1 MKRFRLFMYGVITV
15 FVLGVIGAGLVSLF
29 FDLNSLK
36 PTLAEAAFDATGRK
50 LAIDGDIEL
59 SLFPRPRATA
69 TGIRLS
75 NTAGG
80 SEPDAITIGVAS
92 AQVAW
97 FPLLIGNVDVR
108 QIQVSGVRV
117 LVEEGDDQEASLAFT
132 PPEGTPE
139 SDATGDAALPNLI
152 SVTDLLVVLR
162 EGGVDQEFHVSRIA
176 IRPQGNDG
184 RTDVAV
190 ALDRNG
196 TGVIARGTLGSLNAI
211 ADPEPFPVA
220 LTIEAA
226 GSTLHLEGTLSDV
239 ASNLAMDLAL
249 SAQGPSLMALSP
261 IVGARVPLDKEF
273 DLSAR
278 LQGTLETLGV
288 RDLGLSVGSSRV
300 TGEAVVDLSGPRPR
314 ISGNLR
320 SSNLDF
326 AQFAGAPSP
335 VEDDQDG
342 SSGPILT
349 DAPLPFGFTRRFDA
363 DLTVDVDAAEVV
375 GLSLRNFSLVFSS
388 EDGLATIGKLAAD
401 MANGSVSASGRLDA
415 RNDEVD
421 LTLNAQV
428 TGLDVGKILEA
439 FSIPGTSPQQA
450 SATLELSSRGT
461 TARALAD
468 NITASVGLSELAIS
482 FDDAAKVV
490 LKDASARFEGRDRPI
505 SIVAKGD
512 LRGEAFAVDGRLDP
526 LSAYR
531 PGNPYTFQFTATGAG
546 ATAEVQADMQAAMV
560 DGLTLR
566 AAIRGA
572 SLANLSRITATD
584 FPAVG
589 PYEVA
594 GAVSFSDD
602 AIKIDDAA
610 IRLAGSDLR
619 GDIAVNLASDRL
631 KVMVDV
637 RSELIDLTAFGAG
650 ATTNGDPSPDNG
662 NEALGEMPLDLTPLL
677 ALDARITLVAQ
688 TVMTSAFGIENVS
701 LEIVSDA
708 ESVRLE
714 RLSAELDG
722 KAVAASGSARPA
734 PAGVAVAIQGN
745 ISGVDA
751 APFIASSGLGSRVE
765 MGELTISSQLS
776 SVGATPLDLLD
787 AAEGEVVVNDLRF
800 AFKSK
805 GGLVHDPITLN
816 SVRIATNGRG
826 APVTLESR
834 GALGGEPLEV
844 SGTFAPVAELRL
856 MRPAAMDISMTTTSS
871 QVRIKGVSPVRDRPR
886 EIGLSVAAEGLIVR
900 EMAYAAGLVLDPE
913 GPWRVQAAL
922 KATETSVDVTSL
934 DVAVGQSNFSGRL
947 SMART
952 GEDRRIEAQLTS
964 ENFSL
969 ADFIQLDAEDPGQE
983 PAITPSPPAES
994 VTGPV
999 FSRAPITFA
1008 PLRRIDID
1016 IGVQVKAFA
1025 GRSITGKDLS
1035 LTLNGRSG
1043 LFTLDRFAAIIDG
1056 EPVSGQA
1063 SADIRGDEALLSASL
1078 VGGPIDVGRLAF
1090 EVTRSGDLARRV
1102 SLPIELD
1109 LQLKGTGR
1117 SPHEIAST
1125 ATGAIGLTGGK
1136 GFIRQKGIKFL
1147 DRGLLRQ
1154 LTPWAKEA
1162 GDRTNINCFVSHFDV
1177 SEGVADT
1184 RALLLDAEFLSVAG
1198 KGTIDLGEETLNLT
1212 LTPRPKEVRLLD
1224 LAVPVAVTGPINA
1237 PSALPTAGGTAKKV
1251 VTTLGIF
1258 VNPLVLLVPVI
1269 EGVTADKN
1277 PCLAA
1282 LEQAESGDTKPAG
1295 AVGGAIRGV
1304 GRGIGRILGK
1314 DRE

>member
-1 MKRFRLFMYGVITV
+1 MKRFRLFMYGVITL

-132 PPEGTPE
+132 PPKGTPE
-139 SDATGDAALPNLI
+139 SEATDETVLPNLI

-162 EGGVDQEFHVSRIA
+162 EGGVDQQFHVSRIA

-211 ADPEPFPVA
+211 ADPDPFPIA

-226 GSTLHLEGTLSDV
+226 GSALRLEGTLSDLGG
-239 ASNLAMDLAL
+239 NLAFDLSL

-278 LQGTLETLGV
+278 LQGTVETLGV
-288 RDLGLSVGSSRV
+288 RDLGLTVGSARV
-300 TGEAVVDLSGPRPR
+300 TGEATVDLSGPRTR

-326 AQFAGAPSP
+326 AQFAGSLSP
-335 VEDDQDG
+335 VGDDQDG

-363 DLTVDVDAAEVV
+363 DLTVDVDAAEVA
-375 GLSLRNFSLVFSS
+375 GLSLRDFSLVFSS
-388 EDGLATIGKLAAD
+388 ENGLATIGKLAAD
-401 MANGSVSASGRLDA
+401 MTNGSISASGRLDA

-439 FSIPGTSPQQA
+439 FNIPGTSPQQD
-450 SATLELSSRGT
+450 SATLELASRGT

-468 NITASVGLSELAIS
+468 NITASVGLSELAVT
-482 FDDAAKVV
+482 FDGAAKVV
-490 LKDASARFEGRDRPI
+490 LKDASAHFEGRDQPI
-505 SIVAKGD
+505 NIAAKGS

-526 LSAYR
+526 LSAYQ

-566 AAIRGA
+566 TAIRGA
-572 SLANLSRITATD
+572 SLADLSRITATD
-584 FPAVG
+584 LPAVG

-602 AIKIDDAA
+602 AISIDDAA
-610 IRLAGSDLR
+610 IRLAGSDLQ
-619 GDIAVNLASDRL
+619 GNIVVNLATGRPN
-631 KVMVDV
+631 VVIDV
-637 RSELIDLTAFGAG
+637 RSDLIDLTAFGA
-650 ATTNGDPSPDNG
+650 TTAANSELNPDAESG
-662 NEALGEMPLDLTPLL
+662 VLGETALDIAPLL
-677 ALDARITLVAQ
+677 TLDAQITLVAQ
-688 TVMTSAFGIENVS
+688 TVMTSAFGVENVS
-701 LEIVSDA
+701 LQIVSDS

-714 RLSAELDG
+714 RLNAELDG
-722 KAVAASGSARPA
+722 KAILVSGSARMA
-734 PAGVAVAIQGN
+734 AGGVAVALQGN

-751 APFIASSGLGSRVE
+751 APLIASSGLGSRVE
-765 MGELTISSQLS
+765 IGELTISSQLS

-787 AAEGEVVVNDLRF
+787 AVQGEIVVNDLRF
-800 AFKSK
+800 AFKSE
-805 GGLVHDPITLN
+805 GGLVHDPITL
-816 SVRIATNGRG
+816 SSLRIETKGRG
-826 APVTLESR
+826 TPVTLQSQ

-844 SGTFAPVAELRL
+844 RGTLAPVSELRL
-856 MRPAAMDISMTTTSS
+856 MRPAALDMSMTTTSS
-871 QVRIKGVSPVRDRPR
+871 QVRIKGVSPERDRPR
-886 EIGLSVAAEGLIVR
+886 EIGFSVAAEGLIVR
-900 EMAYAAGLVLDPE
+900 EMAYAAGLALDPE
-913 GPWRVQAAL
+913 GPWRIQAAL
-922 KATETSVDVTSL
+922 KTTETSVDVTNL
-934 DVAVGQSNFSGRL
+934 DVAVGQSDFSGHL

-952 GEDRRIEAQLTS
+952 GEGRRIAIQLTS
-964 ENFSL
+964 ENLSL
-969 ADFIQLDAEDPGQE
+969 ADFVQLDAADPGQE
-983 PAITPSPPAES
+983 PAIEPSPPPEPAA
-994 VTGPV
+994 GPV
-999 FSRAPITFA
+999 FSRTPIEFV
-1008 PLRRIDID
+1008 PLRRIDMNV
-1016 IGVQVKAFA
+1016 GVQVNAFA
-1025 GRSITGKDLS
+1025 GRTITGKDLS
-1035 LTLNGRSG
+1035 FTLTGRSG
-1043 LFTLDRFAAIIDG
+1043 LFTLERFAAIIDG
-1056 EPVSGQA
+1056 NPISGQA
-1063 SADIRGDEALLSASL
+1063 SADFRGDDALLSASL
-1078 VGGPIDVGRLAF
+1078 VGGPIGVGRLAF
-1090 EVTRSGDLARRV
+1090 EVTRSGDLARRI

-1109 LQLKGTGR
+1109 VQLKGTGR

-1147 DRGLLRQ
+1147 DQGLLRQ

-1177 SEGVADT
+1177 SEGVADA

-1282 LEQAESGDTKPAG
+1282 LEQAESGDAKPAG
-1295 AVGGAIRGV
+1295 AVDGAIRGV